1 MLIIAVITV
10 IIYKRD
16 YIDEKSSRSFSN
28 LLLMVVNPALVF
40 YSFQNEYT
48 KERLEGFF
56 AAVLLSFG
64 AHILGIMLSGIFLGK
79 NAVNLNL
86 ERFACVYSN
95 CGFIGIPIIHAV
107 FGPEGVFYLSG
118 YMIVFNVLVWTHGLM
133 QMTGNRDLKQLK
145 EFLFSPMLAAIILGL
160 ITFLGRIKMPALI
173 LDTTGMI
180 ADMNTPLA
188 MIVAGLAIVDA
199 DFGKMLKKGR
209 IYLVSVIKLLVIPI
223 VLLFLVSGLPV
234 PLIVKSTI
242 VIAAACPTATTG
254 TMFAIRYG
262 GNARY
267 MTEIFSI
274 TTILSVI
281 SIPIIIYLL
290 QFF

>member
-10 IIYKRD
+10 IIYKKD
-16 YIDEKSSRSFSN
+16 YIDEKSGRSFSN

-48 KERLEGFF
+48 KERLEGLFI
-56 AAVLLSFG
+56 AVLLSFG
-64 AHILGIMLSGIFLGK
+64 AHILGIMLSGIFLGR
-79 NAVNLNL
+79 NAADLNL

-145 EFLFSPMLAAIILGL
+145 EFLFSPMLAAIVLGL
-160 ITFLGRIKMPALI
+160 ITFLGKIKIPALI

-188 MIVAGLAIVDA
+188 MIVAGLAIADA

>member
-79 NAVNLNL
+79 NAANLNL

-188 MIVAGLAIVDA
+188 MIVAGLAIADA